1 MRGRI
6 PAHICLETAQ
16 LFISFSQSAP
26 MRRVVFVDESGTKS
40 FCNCV
45 VVAGLAAEVTGSY
58 MYWGLD
64 IVDGIRR
71 RLGIVGELKWRR
83 VKRRGGK
90 DLVEALLRDFEVRYF
105 AAHYVSQRDFEGRLW
120 RFLADV
126 DADIFVLDAG
136 LADASKFPRAVNKP
150 SHKVPGLQLAD
161 LVVGYIS
168 EGRARKGC
176 R

>member
-1 MRGRI
+1 
-6 PAHICLETAQ
+6 
-16 LFISFSQSAP
+16 

-71 RLGIVGELKWRR
+71 RLGIAGELKWRR

-90 DLVEALLRDFEVRYF
+90 DLVEALLWDFESDTSRRTT
-105 AAHYVSQRDFEGRLW
+105 SPRGISR
-120 RFLADV
+120 
-126 DADIFVLDAG
+126 G
-136 LADASKFPRAVNKP
+136 ASGG
-150 SHKVPGLQLAD
+150 S
-161 LVVGYIS
+161 
-168 EGRARKGC
+168 
-176 R
+176 